1 MEEVKIKNLNKSYMR
16 KVFIVKGRVKYIKV
30 EDKTSEGKLLNC
42 ILSDNSSEIEV
53 VAFKDCDK
61 VSKLLKIGKVVQI
74 VVNKGDFEDNTYYKK
89 TNHKYN
95 IILHPEYS
103 KITTI
108 NENEV
113 KKADFPTHKFI
124 SGEVLKTL
132 TSGKIID
139 VYGVLFQIDGYIS
152 AISQP
157 RLYRKGT
164 IKVDST
170 EIQVRFFGENAMKL
184 YNDYNVGKKWSLFGV
199 QYIKFEGH
207 EYLSVDHSSKV
218 RLTRPADLKDS
229 TIESSVNRASI
240 SSPSSSNKNSTIE
253 SSIYSFFTSS
263 PFSSNENST
272 IESSIYSF
280 FTSSPF
286 SSNENITIGSPDQK
300 PSTSGS
306 TPCIKRKTQDF
317 NVEEG
322 TSKILK
328 IDEPKESFSDE
339 KFTKVVLNLLKNIK
353 NNKEVVKLRIIEFI
367 SEILPEKDT

>member
-263 PFSSNENST
+263 PFSSNEN
-272 IESSIYSF
+272 
-280 FTSSPF
+280 
-286 SSNENITIGSPDQK
+286 ITIGSPDQK

>member
-229 TIESSVNRASI
+229 TIESS
-240 SSPSSSNKNSTIE
+240 
-253 SSIYSFFTSS
+253 
-263 PFSSNENST
+263 
-272 IESSIYSF
+272 IYSF